1 MDRKDTKENADP
13 RDRDRRSK
21 AQKRRASVADDVV
34 YTPAKPFSRGKLL
47 LRLATVTAVAVALL
61 LGLSIFFRVEE
72 VLVSGTNKYT
82 PWDISTASGIEK
94 GDSLLLVG
102 KAKASGRI
110 ITELPYVNTVQ
121 IGIELPNTVKIHIT
135 EIEVTYAI
143 EDKDNHWWLMNSD
156 GRIVE
161 KLDPS
166 AAEDY
171 TRVLGIP
178 IQPPAVGQNATAVEL
193 EQPEETIAGIP
204 TEPILVTGQDH
215 LQAALDILHY
225 LEDNGIIGE
234 MATVDVKDL
243 GNLELWYGHRFH
255 ILLGDVGGLETKV
268 EAAKQAIDQISP
280 YQSGILDASF
290 TIWPDQVILSPF
302 S

>member
-1 MDRKDTKENADP
+1 MDRKDTKENADR

-34 YTPAKPFSRGKLL
+34 YTPAKPFSRGKFL

-121 IGIELPNTVKIHIT
+121 
-135 EIEVTYAI
+135 
-143 EDKDNHWWLMNSD
+143 M
-156 GRIVE
+156 
-161 KLDPS
+161 
-166 AAEDY
+166 
-171 TRVLGIP
+171 
-178 IQPPAVGQNATAVEL
+178 
-193 EQPEETIAGIP
+193 
-204 TEPILVTGQDH
+204 
-215 LQAALDILHY
+215 
-225 LEDNGIIGE
+225 
-234 MATVDVKDL
+234 
-243 GNLELWYGHRFH
+243 
-255 ILLGDVGGLETKV
+255 
-268 EAAKQAIDQISP
+268 
-280 YQSGILDASF
+280 
-290 TIWPDQVILSPF
+290 
-302 S
+302 